1 MSYPLLKR
9 LFNTAALRLQSCCRA
24 CIQRQEFK
32 LNRSVDVFVSNFFPR
47 ILMRY
52 VSRGLERF
60 GYCACLFAL
69 IKSVTQHVKKTLTRQ
84 PLGG

>member
-52 VSRGLERF
+52 VSRGLE
-60 GYCACLFAL
+60 AL
-69 IKSVTQHVKKTLTRQ
+69 RLLRLLVRVNKISNATR
-84 PLGG
+84 